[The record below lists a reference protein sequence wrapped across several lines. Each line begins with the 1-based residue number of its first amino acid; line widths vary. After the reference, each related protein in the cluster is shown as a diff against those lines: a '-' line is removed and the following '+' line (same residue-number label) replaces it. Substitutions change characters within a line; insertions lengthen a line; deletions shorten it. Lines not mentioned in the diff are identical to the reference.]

1 MKAYK
6 APAAVQRLTAF
17 RLEDFLKKMEQHHPG
32 KIQGIKTIVCTE
44 RRAIRPNRVE
54 NTFAAR

>member
-17 RLEDFLKKMEQHHPG
+17 RLEDFLEKWSNNMQVKY
-32 KIQGIKTIVCTE
+32 KV
-44 RRAIRPNRVE
+44 
-54 NTFAAR
+54 